1 MNNFGT
7 IKSKLE
13 KASVDLF
20 GKKEFS
26 TFMSNFKKGILE
38 NKDMSEIYFIYDDL
52 SSKKGISKD
61 IATDYVNE
69 SIEYCQILIEGNK
82 SKINKIDKW
91 ISNFVSEVENKYNNI
106 DTLIYKNSIK
116 NLETVLESKKNII
129 STIVSEETKKQVK
142 ESIQLPITTMV
153 KVAEDNI
160 KGQLESLSESE
171 RKEIISIV
179 SLSKKELDKEFN
191 ELKESV
197 ISNLKTSLNESK
209 EDDMKSV
216 IDKTISKISESKSNP
231 YDLYKLRKLNSGL

>member
-1 MNNFGT
+1 
-7 IKSKLE
+7 
-13 KASVDLF
+13 
-20 GKKEFS
+20 
-26 TFMSNFKKGILE
+26 
-38 NKDMSEIYFIYDDL
+38 
-52 SSKKGISKD
+52 
-61 IATDYVNE
+61 
-69 SIEYCQILIEGNK
+69 
-82 SKINKIDKW
+82 
-91 ISNFVSEVENKYNNI
+91 
-106 DTLIYKNSIK
+106 
-116 NLETVLESKKNII
+116 
-129 STIVSEETKKQVK
+129 
-142 ESIQLPITTMV
+142 MV